1 MNRTIAFFLSILLCS
16 IDVGFASAEETGL
29 ATGGGKV
36 RVLRQDMQKRT
47 SGGVIDGC
55 EITFT
60 VAFEDFIYKK
70 GGISFAQGGI
80 ALWGASKGQPLISL
94 KVTTLDLIGNQTEL
108 TPLPYA
114 SVIVGSALIKPV
126 PQGIFACD
134 DGGFCSA
141 NEFYSNAVSLLGI
154 VSEPRLELSLQR
166 REGGADVKVPFEIK
180 ADVASSFGA
189 CADEFI
195 VSVETKLK

>member
-1 MNRTIAFFLSILLCS
+1 LKAIVFAKECGNLESSLGWPIMNRTIAFFLSILLCS

-80 ALWGASKGQPLISL
+80 ALWGQAR
-94 KVTTLDLIGNQTEL
+94 DNH
-108 TPLPYA
+108 
-114 SVIVGSALIKPV
+114 
-126 PQGIFACD
+126 
-134 DGGFCSA
+134 
-141 NEFYSNAVSLLGI
+141 
-154 VSEPRLELSLQR
+154 
-166 REGGADVKVPFEIK
+166 
-180 ADVASSFGA
+180 
-189 CADEFI
+189 
-195 VSVETKLK
+195 